1 MKTTLM
7 SLTIISLFF
16 SFICC
21 NKQETIEDKIKKEFK
36 IYVNENFGDPND
48 LKEVVSIDLKDTV
61 SYRPIYEIVSMT
73 KGLYEKGKEQDDSIF
88 YYIEGKGF
96 AKVVNKMTRAEKEK
110 IGTYMKALIDFYED
124 KQLEYISVGKELDKI
139 LAYNDS
145 TMYIHYE
152 IKARVTKGDIK
163 SLDIYHAYIDNNGK
177 IDIKD
182 HIKKMS
188 ELPKK
193 WSDIDNDLT
202 RFNAIMKEKLDYQL
216 PFFKLFNTYPSI
228 KENYEK
234 K

>member
-1 MKTTLM
+1 M
-7 SLTIISLFF
+7 
-16 SFICC
+16 
-21 NKQETIEDKIKKEFK
+21 
-36 IYVNENFGDPND
+36 
-48 LKEVVSIDLKDTV
+48 KEVVSIDLKDTV

-139 LAYNDS
+139 LEYNDS

-234 K
+234 NE

>member
-88 YYIEGKGF
+88 YLILFQQRYI
-96 AKVVNKMTRAEKEK
+96 
-110 IGTYMKALIDFYED
+110 LIVYPRKNLSMPSCKCQFFLSQLLSFY
-124 KQLEYISVGKELDKI
+124 LL
-139 LAYNDS
+139 L
-145 TMYIHYE
+145 
-152 IKARVTKGDIK
+152 
-163 SLDIYHAYIDNNGK
+163 
-177 IDIKD
+177 
-182 HIKKMS
+182 
-188 ELPKK
+188 
-193 WSDIDNDLT
+193 
-202 RFNAIMKEKLDYQL
+202 
-216 PFFKLFNTYPSI
+216 
-228 KENYEK
+228 
-234 K
+234 

>member
-110 IGTYMKALIDFYED
+110 NWHLHEGID
-124 KQLEYISVGKELDKI
+124 
-139 LAYNDS
+139 
-145 TMYIHYE
+145 
-152 IKARVTKGDIK
+152 
-163 SLDIYHAYIDNNGK
+163 
-177 IDIKD
+177 
-182 HIKKMS
+182 
-188 ELPKK
+188 
-193 WSDIDNDLT
+193 
-202 RFNAIMKEKLDYQL
+202 RFLRG
-216 PFFKLFNTYPSI
+216 
-228 KENYEK
+228 
-234 K
+234 

>member
-110 IGTYMKALIDFYED
+110 LAL
-124 KQLEYISVGKELDKI
+124 
-139 LAYNDS
+139 
-145 TMYIHYE
+145 T
-152 IKARVTKGDIK
+152 
-163 SLDIYHAYIDNNGK
+163 
-177 IDIKD
+177 
-182 HIKKMS
+182 
-188 ELPKK
+188 
-193 WSDIDNDLT
+193 
-202 RFNAIMKEKLDYQL
+202 
-216 PFFKLFNTYPSI
+216 
-228 KENYEK
+228 
-234 K
+234 

>member
-1 MKTTLM
+1 MKT
-7 SLTIISLFF
+7 LTWQKPGQQNVAQELIKII
-16 SFICC
+16 I
-21 NKQETIEDKIKKEFK
+21 N
-36 IYVNENFGDPND
+36 YV
-48 LKEVVSIDLKDTV
+48 
-61 SYRPIYEIVSMT
+61 
-73 KGLYEKGKEQDDSIF
+73 
-88 YYIEGKGF
+88 
-96 AKVVNKMTRAEKEK
+96 AE
-110 IGTYMKALIDFYED
+110 LR
-124 KQLEYISVGKELDKI
+124 
-139 LAYNDS
+139 
-145 TMYIHYE
+145 

>member
-1 MKTTLM
+1 MQSKLKYIVMAKT
-7 SLTIISLFF
+7 
-16 SFICC
+16 
-21 NKQETIEDKIKKEFK
+21 
-36 IYVNENFGDPND
+36 
-48 LKEVVSIDLKDTV
+48 
-61 SYRPIYEIVSMT
+61 R
-73 KGLYEKGKEQDDSIF
+73 
-88 YYIEGKGF
+88 
-96 AKVVNKMTRAEKEK
+96 K

-139 LAYNDS
+139 LEYNDS

>member
-110 IGTYMKALIDFYED
+110 IGTYMKALID
-124 KQLEYISVGKELDKI
+124 SVGKELDKI
-139 LAYNDS
+139 LEYNDS

>member
-1 MKTTLM
+1 MSIRLCTWRTLW
-7 SLTIISLFF
+7 
-16 SFICC
+16 
-21 NKQETIEDKIKKEFK
+21 Q
-36 IYVNENFGDPND
+36 D
-48 LKEVVSIDLKDTV
+48 LK
-61 SYRPIYEIVSMT
+61 
-73 KGLYEKGKEQDDSIF
+73 
-88 YYIEGKGF
+88 
-96 AKVVNKMTRAEKEK
+96 N
-110 IGTYMKALIDFYED
+110 KALIY
-124 KQLEYISVGKELDKI
+124 K
-139 LAYNDS
+139 
-145 TMYIHYE
+145 
-152 IKARVTKGDIK
+152 VTK

>member
-124 KQLEYISVGKELDKI
+124 KQLEY
-139 LAYNDS
+139 NDS

>member
-110 IGTYMKALIDFYED
+110 IGCLLYT
-124 KQLEYISVGKELDKI
+124 
-139 LAYNDS
+139 
-145 TMYIHYE
+145 
-152 IKARVTKGDIK
+152 
-163 SLDIYHAYIDNNGK
+163 
-177 IDIKD
+177 
-182 HIKKMS
+182 
-188 ELPKK
+188 
-193 WSDIDNDLT
+193 SDAAD
-202 RFNAIMKEKLDYQL
+202 E
-216 PFFKLFNTYPSI
+216 
-228 KENYEK
+228 
-234 K
+234 

>member
-1 MKTTLM
+1 MTVQC
-7 SLTIISLFF
+7 I
-16 SFICC
+16 FI
-21 NKQETIEDKIKKEFK
+21 
-36 IYVNENFGDPND
+36 
-48 LKEVVSIDLKDTV
+48 
-61 SYRPIYEIVSMT
+61 M
-73 KGLYEKGKEQDDSIF
+73 
-88 YYIEGKGF
+88 
-96 AKVVNKMTRAEKEK
+96 M
-110 IGTYMKALIDFYED
+110 
-124 KQLEYISVGKELDKI
+124 
-139 LAYNDS
+139 
-145 TMYIHYE
+145 